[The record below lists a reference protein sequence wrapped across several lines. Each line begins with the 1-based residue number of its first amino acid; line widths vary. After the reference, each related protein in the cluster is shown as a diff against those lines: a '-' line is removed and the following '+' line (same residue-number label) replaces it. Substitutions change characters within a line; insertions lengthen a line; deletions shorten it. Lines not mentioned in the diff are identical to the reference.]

1 MAPEAAA
8 VTSAGEAAWWRP
20 EADGLPTSPA
30 AVLDKLG
37 PDPRSQLEPRNAR
50 FLLFFDPV
58 FTENVADAS
67 WQSYSTTCRM
77 FLPFSV
83 VIFNHNNK
91 KEGKNAA
98 VAS

>member
-1 MAPEAAA
+1 MAPEA
-8 VTSAGEAAWWRP
+8 VTSAGEAAAWWRP

-58 FTENVADAS
+58 FTENVAVAS
-67 WQSYSTTCRM
+67 WESLLVPLITVR
-77 FLPFSV
+77 
-83 VIFNHNNK
+83 
-91 KEGKNAA
+91 
-98 VAS
+98 

>member
-8 VTSAGEAAWWRP
+8 VTSAGEAAAWWRP
-20 EADGLPTSPA
+20 GVDGLLTSPA

-58 FTENVADAS
+58 LTENVAVGWSDLTNFFETPP
-67 WQSYSTTCRM
+67 QNLLM
-77 FLPFSV
+77 F
-83 VIFNHNNK
+83 K
-91 KEGKNAA
+91 
-98 VAS
+98 

>member
-20 EADGLPTSPA
+20 EVDGLLTSPA

-37 PDPRSQLEPRNAR
+37 PEPRSQLEPRNAR

-58 FTENVADAS
+58 FTENVAVAS
-67 WQSYSTTCRM
+67 WQYSIPGITPMGLCISPM
-77 FLPFSV
+77 
-83 VIFNHNNK
+83 
-91 KEGKNAA
+91 
-98 VAS
+98 